1 MKSNNYKTFLGGFD
15 NVILSVINVQLDTVV
30 IDIKRNSLL
39 PKKSIINEVLE
50 KVKNSTLSDN
60 KRILQNF

>member
-15 NVILSVINVQLDTVV
+15 KVILSVINVQLDIVV

-50 KVKNSTLSDN
+50 KV
-60 KRILQNF
+60 

>member
-15 NVILSVINVQLDTVV
+15 NVILSVIIVQLDTVV

-39 PKKSIINEVLE
+39 P
-50 KVKNSTLSDN
+50 N
-60 KRILQNF
+60 KIYNR

>member
-15 NVILSVINVQLDTVV
+15 NVILSVINVQLDIVV

-60 KRILQNF
+60 

>member
-1 MKSNNYKTFLGGFD
+1 MKSNNYKTFLDGFD

-39 PKKSIINEVLE
+39 P
-50 KVKNSTLSDN
+50 N
-60 KRILQNF
+60 KIYNR

>member
-30 IDIKRNSLL
+30 IDIEEIHCYLI
-39 PKKSIINEVLE
+39 KSIIDEVLE
-50 KVKNSTLSDN
+50 KV
-60 KRILQNF
+60 

>member
-60 KRILQNF
+60 